1 MSSVKR
7 RKTDKNPSLED
18 VKSKK
23 TKELPH
29 TFPEPIEDTEDN
41 RVIEENEEV
50 EEDEAPKSF
59 KDLGI
64 VDSLCE
70 ACDTLGYKAP
80 TPIQRESIP
89 LALQGRDLIGLA
101 ETGSGK
107 TAAFALP
114 ILQALLDKPQ
124 PLFGLV
130 LAPTRELAY
139 QISQQFE
146 ALGSVI
152 RVKCAVIV
160 GGMDMVPQ
168 SIALGKKPHIIVATP
183 GRLLDHLENT
193 KGFSLRSLKYLVMD
207 EADRLLD
214 LDFGPILDK
223 ILKVLPRE
231 RRTYLFSAT
240 ISSKVESLQRASL
253 KDPLRVSISSN
264 KYQTVSTLIQNYI
277 FIPLVHK
284 DTYLIYLL
292 NEFAGQSA
300 IIFTR
305 TVNETQRIAIL
316 LRTLGFGAIP
326 LHGQLSQSSRLGAL
340 NKFRAGSREI
350 LVATDVAARGLDIP
364 SVDVVLNYDMPQDS
378 KTYIHRVG
386 RTARAGKSG
395 HAISFVTQYDV
406 EIWMRIEAALG
417 KKQDEYPTV
426 KDEVM
431 VFKPRVE
438 EAQRHAR
445 NEMKNLHEDRGKKG
459 AVLKGRRPA
468 NGAKRGRD
476 EMDREEASRVLWRSN
491 GFNPMIGHTRRRGL
505 ADASTNDMTL
515 PLKGYKVLDMTR
527 VLAGPYCTQILG
539 DLGAEVIKVEH
550 PTKGD
555 DTRHWGPPYAKY
567 LDGSGKEG
575 PGESAYFFAVN
586 RNKKSLGLSFK
597 HPSAVKILHK
607 LAAESDILVE
617 NYLPGSLKKYG
628 MDYET
633 LREINPR
640 LIYASITGYGQTG
653 PYRNRAGYDVMVEA
667 EMGLMHITGSRD
679 GPPVKVGVAVTDLTT
694 GLYTSNSIMAA
705 LLARGRTGRGQH
717 IDVAL
722 SDCQVAT
729 LSNLASSCL
738 ISGKKD
744 EGRWG
749 TAHPSIVPYR
759 SYKTK
764 DGDILFGGGNDRLF
778 GLLCNGLGRPEW
790 KEDPRFVVNT
800 ARVAHRADLDS
811 SIEKI
816 TQDKTTKEW
825 LDIFE
830 GSGLPYAAINDV
842 QGTLNHEH
850 VLARDMVKEM
860 DHEYCGPIKMV
871 NTPVKYSES
880 KPSIRTVPPMLGQHT
895 DEILRDILGMDESDI
910 EALKAEG
917 AMSLGLVALQHA
929 RH

>member
-1 MSSVKR
+1 M
-7 RKTDKNPSLED
+7 TISLY
-18 VKSKK
+18 
-23 TKELPH
+23 P
-29 TFPEPIEDTEDN
+29 
-41 RVIEENEEV
+41 
-50 EEDEAPKSF
+50 
-59 KDLGI
+59 
-64 VDSLCE
+64 
-70 ACDTLGYKAP
+70 
-80 TPIQRESIP
+80 
-89 LALQGRDLIGLA
+89 
-101 ETGSGK
+101 
-107 TAAFALP
+107 
-114 ILQALLDKPQ
+114 
-124 PLFGLV
+124 
-130 LAPTRELAY
+130 
-139 QISQQFE
+139 
-146 ALGSVI
+146 
-152 RVKCAVIV
+152 
-160 GGMDMVPQ
+160 
-168 SIALGKKPHIIVATP
+168 
-183 GRLLDHLENT
+183 
-193 KGFSLRSLKYLVMD
+193 RSL
-207 EADRLLD
+207 
-214 LDFGPILDK
+214 
-223 ILKVLPRE
+223 
-231 RRTYLFSAT
+231 
-240 ISSKVESLQRASL
+240 
-253 KDPLRVSISSN
+253 
-264 KYQTVSTLIQNYI
+264 
-277 FIPLVHK
+277 
-284 DTYLIYLL
+284 
-292 NEFAGQSA
+292 
-300 IIFTR
+300 
-305 TVNETQRIAIL
+305 
-316 LRTLGFGAIP
+316 
-326 LHGQLSQSSRLGAL
+326 
-340 NKFRAGSREI
+340 FRA
-350 LVATDVAARGLDIP
+350 
-364 SVDVVLNYDMPQDS
+364 
-378 KTYIHRVG
+378 
-386 RTARAGKSG
+386 
-395 HAISFVTQYDV
+395 FC
-406 EIWMRIEAALG
+406 
-417 KKQDEYPTV
+417 
-426 KDEVM
+426 
-431 VFKPRVE
+431 
-438 EAQRHAR
+438 
-445 NEMKNLHEDRGKKG
+445 
-459 AVLKGRRPA
+459 
-468 NGAKRGRD
+468 
-476 EMDREEASRVLWRSN
+476 VLWRSN
-491 GFNPMIGHTRRRGL
+491 GFTPAVRHIRRRGL
-505 ADASTNDMTL
+505 ANASTNDMTL

-555 DTRHWGPPYAKY
+555 DTRYWGPPYAKY
-567 LDGSGKEG
+567 LGGSGKKG

-729 LSNLASSCL
+729 LSNLASSSL
-738 ISGKKD
+738 ISGEKD

-764 DGDILFGGGNDRLF
+764 DGDVLFGGGNDRLF

-790 KEDPRFVVNT
+790 KEDPKFVINT
-800 ARVAHRADLDS
+800 ARVAHREELDS

-830 GSGLPYAAINDV
+830 GSGLPYAAINDI

-917 AMSLGLVALQHA
+917 AVK
-929 RH
+929 